1 METTNKQQLRNLHS
15 RLGTLL
21 AQKKA
26 LNSKVTSKHF
36 DLFREAAE
44 SATEPLEIKSR
55 LIRLEQ
61 ALKQEGLF
69 KNVKGDFMVLKKEI
83 IGSLYWTTENT
94 VPRATLPGI
103 NPAKDKTFYIAPKGS
118 GDNDL
123 AISGSTATK
132 GHGSIATDDM
142 KMLNSTIGKLFRHL
156 QISEK
161 TSDQI
166 TLEAPQKDVNVLTVS
181 HDAQSEETFRDITLK
196 LRNFEKEF
204 QRHKVYQQKE
214 VMRLQEEVKRLNKNA
229 HELKREN
236 ERIKGIQ
243 PILTKA
249 KGKQVERIEE
259 RYRSERRG
267 MEVKLNELEEGM
279 KKNMD
284 KALNDREEIRNQ
296 FDSFVSSVN
305 HIHHLV
311 MGPDTDHPHIKV
323 EENTKHLPT
332 KEILQRLTSVTGGI
346 QVMKRQNHEM
356 NKKIQE
362 VSAWKKSLK
371 EVEREITRFS
381 RTYSDSED
389 AKKQQ
394 ENTTIILD
402 PDPQEIALSCK
413 TKLSKTKD
421 NINNKLKEVTD
432 TTSILKH
439 KEKDVYRLRKNM
451 EELRSEISKLH
462 DNVIAVQ
469 IQDISISMPNFERRH
484 DNSDRSDESADELPE
499 ADREEQRDLMDKLR
513 QIGTMVSHFQQLI
526 IDRTTILNKMENDL
540 LPLKVRVN
548 RLHDDITKSVKTS
561 VTSDDDPESDSVLSR
576 RDPSPDSSTNVF
588 AKEIQNM
595 LAKLSKMELTFRH
608 LLEQQEHN
616 SQGRSSVYD

>member
-69 KNVKGDFMVLKKEI
+69 KNVKGDFVVLKKEI

-103 NPAKDKTFYIAPKGS
+103 NPAKDKTFYIAPKGH
-118 GDNDL
+118 GDIDHS
-123 AISGSTATK
+123 ASTK
-132 GHGSIATDDM
+132 GHGSVATDDM
-142 KMLNSTIGKLFRHL
+142 KMLNSTVGKLFRHL

-166 TLEAPQKDVNVLTVS
+166 TLEPPQKDVNVLTVT
-181 HDAQSEETFRDITLK
+181 HDAHSEESFRDITLK

-204 QRHKVYQQKE
+204 QRQKVHQQKE
-214 VMRLQEEVKRLNKNA
+214 VMRLQEEVKRLNKNSN
-229 HELKREN
+229 ELKREN

-259 RYRSERRG
+259 RYRTERRG

-279 KKNMD
+279 KKNMER
-284 KALNDREEIRNQ
+284 ALNDKEEIRHQ
-296 FDSFVSSVN
+296 FDSLVSSVN

-311 MGPDTDHPHIKV
+311 MGPDSEHPHIKV
-323 EENTKHLPT
+323 DENAKHLPT

-362 VSAWKKSLK
+362 LSAWKKSLK

-381 RTYSDSED
+381 RTYSESEEG
-389 AKKQQ
+389 KKQQ

-402 PDPQEIALSCK
+402 PDPQEIALNCK
-413 TKLSKTKD
+413 TKLSKAKD
-421 NINNKLKEVTD
+421 DINDTLKAATD
-432 TTSILKH
+432 TTSTLKH
-439 KEKDVYRLRKNM
+439 KEKDVYRLRKNI

-462 DNVIAVQ
+462 DTVIAVQ
-469 IQDISISMPNFERRH
+469 IQDISISMPNLERRH

-513 QIGTMVSHFQQLI
+513 QISTMVSHFQQLI
-526 IDRTTILNKMENDL
+526 IDRTTILNRMENDL

-561 VTSDDDPESDSVLSR
+561 DTSDVDAESDSVTSR
-576 RDPSPDSSTNVF
+576 RDGSPDSSTNKF

-608 LLEQQEHN
+608 LLEQLEHN
-616 SQGRSSVYD
+616 SQGRSSL